1 MTSSLERLRRLH
13 GLRPHNRDEPRP
25 APAPRQEME
34 TSAAATGNPFDDAPP
49 QPIERLLP
57 GEVWANEGGECYVVT
72 RRYALREQRGGRTMH
87 PIFGRSPQAMAPLY
101 PDAGLDR
108 TFDFGQAVFIDT
120 ETTGLGGGAGIYPF
134 MVGVGTFEPSA
145 PGDAPEFVVRQLF
158 MRHPGEE
165 LGLLTA
171 LAGLLEGR
179 QGLVTFNG
187 RTFDVPL
194 LRGRYRFNRHWL
206 PIDPPDLI
214 QDGSAPHLDLLHPSR
229 RLWSQQLPSCRLSAL
244 EQDILAHARREED
257 VPGYLIPALYAQYLQ
272 DQNGRPMQGI
282 FYHNQEDILSMV
294 YLAERVCDY
303 VGDPLEGERADLN
316 PQTLLALG
324 QIHEQAGEMERA
336 ERALRAAIAGLSDG
350 RSLAAAYDKLGWLL
364 RRQER
369 WDEAAALWEAWISR
383 VPGPDP
389 RPFEALAKYCEWQLG
404 DLTQAEMWTA
414 WALHNQ
420 QSAPAYQRS
429 PQTISELEHR
439 LARIRGKLAE

>member
-1 MTSSLERLRRLH
+1 M
-13 GLRPHNRDEPRP
+13 
-25 APAPRQEME
+25 
-34 TSAAATGNPFDDAPP
+34 DA
-49 QPIERLLP
+49 LF
-57 GEVWANEGGECYVVT
+57 A
-72 RRYALREQRGGRTMH
+72 
-87 PIFGRSPQAMAPLY
+87 RSPQAIAPLY

-108 TFDFGQAVFIDT
+108 PFDFDRVAFIDT
-120 ETTGLGGGAGIYPF
+120 ETTGLGNGAGIYPF
-134 MVGVGTFEPSA
+134 MVGVGTFEPA
-145 PGDAPEFVVRQLF
+145 PGGKGSEFVVRQLF

-206 PIDPPDLI
+206 PVDAPPLL
-214 QDGSAPHLDLLHPSR
+214 QEANAPHLDLLHPAR

-244 EQDILAHARREED
+244 EQAILAHARREED
-257 VPGYLIPALYAQYLQ
+257 VPGYLIPALYAQYIHNR
-272 DQNGRPMQGI
+272 DARPMQGI

-303 VGDPLEGERADLN
+303 VGDPLDGERDDLN
-316 PQTLLALG
+316 PMTLLALG
-324 QIHEQAGEMERA
+324 QIHEQVGNVERA
-336 ERALRAAIAGLSDG
+336 ERALRAAINGLHDP
-350 RSLAAAYDKLGWLL
+350 RSLAGAYDKLGWLL
-364 RRQER
+364 RRQDR
-369 WDEAAALWEAWISR
+369 WAEAAAIWEGWISR

-429 PQTISELEHR
+429 PQTIAELEHR
-439 LARIRGKLAE
+439 LTRIRGKLEE